1 MGWVGWVFS
10 SLATWLPGCLVS
22 GGRKAV
28 SEMFPVQAQRSF
40 LKSVVKDWTLFE
52 REVGD
57 VFKVRALR
65 RQRRRLPCTGRSVLG
80 EWRFF

>member
-28 SEMFPVQAQRSF
+28 TEMFPVQAQRSF

-57 VFKVRALR
+57 VLSFLSFSEFFGCFFLR
-65 RQRRRLPCTGRSVLG
+65 VFSD
-80 EWRFF
+80 FF